1 MTKVQ
6 EDVSHLCSVQR
17 ETAATMR
24 ATARLSRE
32 QASEM
37 TRHAGQMFE
46 NAWATHIMM
55 VVPLG

>member
-1 MTKVQ
+1 
-6 EDVSHLCSVQR
+6 
-17 ETAATMR
+17 MR

-37 TRHAGQMFE
+37 TQHAGQMFE
-46 NAWATHIMM
+46 KAWATHIMM